1 MNVGTVCQRLVVS
14 VARSD
19 EVVRAAQLMR
29 SEHVGYLV
37 VVESTKAEARRPVG
51 VLTDRDI
58 VVAVVAREVDPQT
71 LRVGDIMTSDPITV
85 GEDDSVEEALRQM
98 RQFGVRRLP
107 VVNHRGELMGVV
119 AVDDVLKVLAGDALE
134 IISAVDNERQLEARR
149 RP

>member
-37 VVESTKAEARRPVG
+37 VVEPTKEARRPVG

-58 VVAVVAREVDPQT
+58 VVAVVAREVDPRT
-71 LRVGDIMTSDPITV
+71 LRVGDIMTSDLITV

-107 VVNHRGELMGVV
+107 VVNHRGELVGVV

>member
-1 MNVGTVCQRLVVS
+1 MNVGTVCQRLVIS
-14 VARSD
+14 VAPSD

-37 VVESTKAEARRPVG
+37 VVEPTKAEARRPVG

-58 VVAVVAREVDPQT
+58 VIAVVAREVDPRT
-71 LRVGDIMTSDPITV
+71 LRVGDIMSSDPATV

-98 RQFGVRRLP
+98 RRFGVRRLP
-107 VVNHRGELMGVV
+107 VVNHRGELAGVV
-119 AVDDVLKVLAGDALE
+119 ALDDVLKVLAGDALE
-134 IISAVDNERQLEARR
+134 IIGAVDNERQLETRR